1 MTQTS
6 AVLSAST
13 EKEEPRRGIVVVA
26 VDGSSDSDRAVRFA
40 VGEAQRR
47 GHGLRLVH
55 VESQTS
61 TWAPMPPAWP
71 TITFHEVAAAV
82 VRTAAEEARLFGWSG
97 SEIDLVITH
106 GPRRE
111 AILEH
116 TADASCLV
124 VGRRSSMV
132 NHLLTGSTT
141 SSLAAHADVPVI
153 SVPRSWDPD
162 VQYGLV
168 VTGVDVCTCD
178 QGREV
183 VSTAFAEA
191 AARGSRLDVTH
202 AWRPDGVYDVAIG
215 ARVLETAWADTV
227 RHELFD
233 MVHGT
238 RVTETVPWSASAR
251 YERPALALHEAGEHA
266 DLLVVGRHG
275 HDSRVH
281 RFVGS
286 TARAV
291 LRSSRCPVMV
301 VPTVP
306 HDTTVGRLAT
316 G

>member
-1 MTQTS
+1 
-6 AVLSAST
+6 
-13 EKEEPRRGIVVVA
+13 VVVA

-55 VESQTS
+55 VESETS

-71 TITFHEVAAAV
+71 TVTFHEVAAAV

-97 SEIDLVITH
+97 SEIDRVISH

-111 AILEH
+111 AILAH
-116 TADASCLV
+116 AADASCLV

-132 NHLLTGSTT
+132 DHLLTGSTT
-141 SSLAAHADVPVI
+141 SSLAAHADVPAI

-162 VQYGLV
+162 VRYGLV
-168 VTGVDVCTCD
+168 VAGVDVCTCD

-183 VSTAFAEA
+183 VSAAFAEA
-191 AARGSRLDVTH
+191 AVRGSRLKLTH

-215 ARVLETAWADTV
+215 ARVLETPWADTV
-227 RHELFD
+227 RQKLFD
-233 MVHGT
+233 MV
-238 RVTETVPWSASAR
+238 RAMPVSETVPWSVSAR
-251 YERPALALHEAGEHA
+251 YERPALALHEASEHA

-281 RFVGS
+281 RSVGS

-291 LRSSRCPVMV
+291 LRSSHCPVMV

-306 HDTTVGRLAT
+306 HDTTARRPAT
-316 G
+316 A